1 MVPKQQSPHQ
11 IRTATSH
18 PIPFHPISHPIIPT
32 CNNRLVPSPNQRPY
46 RKRCS
51 HLSAPTANQW
61 HPLDRCL
68 ERFDSLRWPWH
79 YCLEVESKTWVTRI
93 ASSGG
98 KNEYYFMSMICFL
111 FKDFEI
117 LITWEETEA
126 VFLLLVPFW
135 KQFQGESGR
144 KWKVRAIFSEIQ
156 VMTIPLTL
164 SSMNMT
170 SFLGCV
176 WWICLHL
183 SHRWNDIQG
192 KGQLVHVVFEVM
204 VIERF
209 HLSSPAQTVA
219 RRSHQQSLLTLSK
232 AVFWLF

>member
-1 MVPKQQSPHQ
+1 MALALLSWGGIQDLSYKGSQQWRQKRVLKSCQ
-11 IRTATSH
+11 WYVVFLRT
-18 PIPFHPISHPIIPT
+18 
-32 CNNRLVPSPNQRPY
+32 L
-46 RKRCS
+46 
-51 HLSAPTANQW
+51 
-61 HPLDRCL
+61 
-68 ERFDSLRWPWH
+68 RFWWL
-79 YCLEVESKTWVTRI
+79 
-93 ASSGG
+93 GG
-98 KNEYYFMSMICFL
+98 K
-111 FKDFEI
+111 
-117 LITWEETEA
+117 TEA
-126 VFLLLVPFW
+126 VVFFLLVLFW

-232 AVFWLF
+232 AVFWFF